1 MGTKLM
7 AALSRRAVVTGIGT
21 IGLTLGAD
29 LPLLANEVRAPA
41 YIAARQNAD
50 GTYSSVVFS
59 ADGHSLFNLPL
70 PGRGHDCAYHR
81 PSGACV
87 AFARRPGAFAFAFDI
102 SRLNARKKAT
112 QNLPTLMISP
122 KADRHFYGHGVF
134 SHNGQLLYSTEN
146 DYAGPHGVIGIRD
159 VGNGYTQIGEFKSYG
174 IGPHEIALLS
184 DGKTLVVANG
194 GIATH
199 PDSGRHKLNL
209 ATMAPNISYIDSQTG
224 DLLEQYELPSSLH
237 QLSIRHMA
245 VARNDVVAFG
255 CQYEGPKREL
265 PPLIGF
271 HTRGKELQ
279 IVAAP
284 DTLQPRLKNYIGSM
298 AVNNSGTLFA
308 ASAPRGGVITYWDAS
323 RFEFVGQTELI
334 DGSGVAAAPNRSQFM
349 LTSGLGQTGL
359 AGPDELFAAQG
370 NENSGIHWDNH
381 VKRL

>member
-1 MGTKLM
+1 MPE
-7 AALSRRAVVTGIGT
+7 LSRRAMVAGLGT
-21 IGLTLGAD
+21 AGLALSANFPVQAD
-29 LPLLANEVRAPA
+29 ETRMPA
-41 YIAARQNAD
+41 YIAARRNGD

-59 ADGHSLFNLPL
+59 ANGHSLFNLPL

-102 SRLNARKKAT
+102 SRLDRKSSAS
-112 QNLPTLMISP
+112 QNLPTLMITP
-122 KADRHFYGHGVF
+122 KAGRHFYGHGVF
-134 SHNGQLLYSTEN
+134 SQNGQLLYSTEN
-146 DYAGPHGVIGIRD
+146 DYAAMSGVIGIRD
-159 VGNGYTQIGEFKSYG
+159 VGKGYKQIGEFKSYG

-245 VARNDVVAFG
+245 VTHNDVIAFG

-271 HTRGKELQ
+271 HKRGQDLQ

-298 AVNNSGTLFA
+298 AVNSGGTLFA
-308 ASAPRGGVITYWDAS
+308 ASAPRGGVITYWDAAH
-323 RFEFVGQTELI
+323 FKFVGQTELV
-334 DGSGVAAAPNRSQFM
+334 DGCGVAAAPNRAQFM
-349 LTSGLGQTGL
+349 LTSGLGHIGL
-359 AGPDELFAAQG
+359 AGPDKPFVAQG
-370 NENSGIHWDNH
+370 DQNQGIHWDNH
-381 VKRL
+381 VKIL